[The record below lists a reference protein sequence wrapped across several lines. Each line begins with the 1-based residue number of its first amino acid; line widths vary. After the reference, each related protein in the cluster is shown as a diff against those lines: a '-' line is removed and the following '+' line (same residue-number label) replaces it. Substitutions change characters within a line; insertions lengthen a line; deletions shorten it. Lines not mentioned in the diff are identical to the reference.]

1 MEDPKPTEAAAEV
14 VTAPPAAVV
23 EAAPTE
29 KPKRKRAPR
38 KPKEEAVTAAPKKER
53 KPKEEHDVTQEGRHI
68 VVRGS
73 LVTVGKM
80 TPTQRTKHGIKSI
93 DGRLGVPCAEPV
105 TITFKSPKAAEDFFD
120 GCFNCDDEF
129 DGFIEGTSKVRWYS
143 DMFKSF

>member
-1 MEDPKPTEAAAEV
+1 MEEPKPAEV
-14 VTAPPAAVV
+14 ETVAVATPPAPAA
-23 EAAPTE
+23 EAAPAE

-73 LVTVGKM
+73 FVKVAKL
-80 TPTQRTKHGIKSI
+80 TPSQRTQHGIKGI
-93 DGRLGVPCAEPV
+93 DGKLGVPCSEPV

-120 GCFNCDDEF
+120 GCFNSDEGYEDLI
-129 DGFIEGTSKVRWYS
+129 DGNSKVRWYS
-143 DMFKSF
+143 EMFKGF